1 MTVRPAVAA
10 DAPRL
15 AALHESRMSEGF
27 LSALG
32 PRFLRILY
40 RRIVVSPDAFACV
53 VEQAVP
59 GPSGAGQVTVVGFA
73 AAALDVSVLYREFVL
88 RDGVIAGIAAA
99 PRLVGSWRQVLE
111 TLRYPA
117 STDDLP
123 DAEILSVAVD
133 PRVTG
138 RGIGTEV
145 VEAATGEL
153 TRRGVA
159 AAKVVTAADNI
170 AAQRLYVRCGFV
182 PRARI
187 AVHEGTPSEVLV
199 WRSS

>member
-1 MTVRPAVAA
+1 MTVRLARAA

-15 AALHESRMSEGF
+15 AELHATRMTEGF

-40 RRIVVSPDAFACV
+40 RRVVASPDAFAYV
-53 VEQAVP
+53 AEESFDGTA
-59 GPSGAGQVTVVGFA
+59 TVVGFA
-73 AAALDVSVLYREFVL
+73 AGALDVSDLYRQFVL
-88 RDGVIAGIAAA
+88 RDGVIAGVAAA
-99 PRLVGSWRQVLE
+99 PRLVRSWRQVIE

-133 PRVTG
+133 PRAAG
-138 RGIGTEV
+138 RGVGTRLV
-145 VEAATGEL
+145 GAATGEL
-153 TRRGVA
+153 TQRGVT
-159 AAKVVTAADNI
+159 AAKVVTGADNV
-170 AAQRLYVRCGFV
+170 AALRLYERCGFER
-182 PRARI
+182 RARV